1 MLNLRLYFSI
11 LPGPYGKNHGVEQHQ
26 DVVDYAN
33 ERLAEFKKMN
43 PSFDEFDFCEP
54 EFMVGNC
61 LLLNSGW
68 QLYDRVYVGA
78 ACPPEHEG
86 YMKNL
91 IKVGGVLVMPL
102 NERVSNFDSNLFS
115 KIYCVQVYLSSR

>member
-1 MLNLRLYFSI
+1 MARIIFNLI
-11 LPGPYGKNHGVEQHQ
+11 GPYGKNHGVEQYQ

-33 ERLAEFKKMN
+33 KRLAEFKKNN
-43 PSFDEFDFCEP
+43 PSFDDFDFCEP

-61 LLLNSGW
+61 LLINSGW

-102 NERVSNFDSNLFS
+102 NERVSIFIDDWFKSVWFWTA
-115 KIYCVQVYLSSR
+115 

>member
-1 MLNLRLYFSI
+1 MFI
-11 LPGPYGKNHGVEQHQ
+11 LIGPYGRNHGVEQHQ

-33 ERLAEFKKMN
+33 DRLAEFKKNN
-43 PSFDEFDFCEP
+43 PSFDDFDFCEP

-61 LLLNSGW
+61 LMITSGC

-102 NERVSNFDSNLFS
+102 NERVSTSYVSLLDS
-115 KIYCVQVYLSSR
+115 V